1 MVHAR
6 QTRKEG
12 NITGAHS
19 ISIPKQTSNITQSV
33 ISAASPLFPTPGL
46 SAEPREHLG
55 RGVVVQVVAVQAV
68 KAVDG
73 P

>member
-33 ISAASPLFPTPGL
+33 ISAASPPHPPGL
-46 SAEPREHLG
+46 SAQPREHLG
-55 RGVVVQVVAVQAV
+55 GGVVVQVVAVQTV